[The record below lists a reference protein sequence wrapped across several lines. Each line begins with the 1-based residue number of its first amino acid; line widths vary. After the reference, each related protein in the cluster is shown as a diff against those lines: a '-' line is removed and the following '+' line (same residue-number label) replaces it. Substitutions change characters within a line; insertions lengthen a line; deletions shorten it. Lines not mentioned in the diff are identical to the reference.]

1 VRTATIEQ
9 HRPSPHRPLIAW
21 RPFVV
26 CVALGLL
33 LVAIPQL
40 LVDHDATLSPLDEAA
55 HVDYAIWLAD
65 GRPPSWDSHYRQET
79 LRIVDCVGTAFTPAG
94 NCTASERNPGD
105 YPPGGYSYEAQ
116 QAPLGYAAAAVTW
129 DLLGLAD
136 APPSVQLS
144 RLRLSNLAWILL
156 FVLAFAAVVASVTR
170 SGRAAAGVAAVAFA
184 SPMPASSWSYLTND
198 AAGPLAGSVA
208 LLVAI
213 AFVSASRRA
222 DRRGWLPMVLLAIA
236 SGALLGL
243 GKATFAIAPFAI
255 LVGWML
261 TRGSVRAAARSVV
274 ARLLMLQLL
283 ALVAIVAA
291 YQLAQDLRSDT
302 PSTVVLAALLSIST
316 SPSFPWTTTAHS
328 VANSVQAFADRAAP
342 DPLAFLA
349 GTLALMAIGASVG
362 AGGTIRGLSI
372 KAGHL
377 IAGVGVSAVALGV
390 AWPAMQ
396 YALGGYDFES
406 QYRYLGPLIP
416 VAAIATVPMFARR
429 PRLSVGFAGVIAS
442 VVAGYALVAGQ

>member
-1 VRTATIEQ
+1 
-9 HRPSPHRPLIAW
+9 
-21 RPFVV
+21 
-26 CVALGLL
+26 
-33 LVAIPQL
+33 
-40 LVDHDATLSPLDEAA
+40 
-55 HVDYAIWLAD
+55 
-65 GRPPSWDSHYRQET
+65 
-79 LRIVDCVGTAFTPAG
+79 
-94 NCTASERNPGD
+94 
-105 YPPGGYSYEAQ
+105 
-116 QAPLGYAAAAVTW
+116 
-129 DLLGLAD
+129 
-136 APPSVQLS
+136 
-144 RLRLSNLAWILL
+144 
-156 FVLAFAAVVASVTR
+156 
-170 SGRAAAGVAAVAFA
+170 
-184 SPMPASSWSYLTND
+184 
-198 AAGPLAGSVA
+198 
-208 LLVAI
+208 
-213 AFVSASRRA
+213 
-222 DRRGWLPMVLLAIA
+222 
-236 SGALLGL
+236 
-243 GKATFAIAPFAI
+243 
-255 LVGWML
+255 
-261 TRGSVRAAARSVV
+261 
-274 ARLLMLQLL
+274 MLQLL